1 MNGADA
7 VALRMDGADA
17 IAFCGQLTLQSRVVH
32 LLPLDLLT

>member
-17 IAFCGQLTLQSRVVH
+17 VAFCGQLTLQSR
-32 LLPLDLLT
+32 LFISYPLIC